1 MQNLLS
7 KLKIQSRNRVWV
19 VAVGLF
25 TATAVMAVP
34 PGTSDEIAERL
45 QAFGEVCRA
54 GDDCG
59 AATAAASTGPLS
71 GQQVYDQFCFAC
83 HTTGVGGAPM
93 IGDGAAWGERRDKG
107 MDVLM
112 QSTLNGLNAMPA
124 KGTCM
129 NCSDDELSEAV
140 TYILD
145 ASN

>member
-1 MQNLLS
+1 MKKLTRQSWTHS
-7 KLKIQSRNRVWV
+7 KLWIL
-19 VAVGLF
+19 AAGLF
-25 TATAVMAVP
+25 TASVVMAVP
-34 PGTSDEIAERL
+34 PGTSEEIEQRL
-45 QAFGEVCRA
+45 QAFGEVCRS

-59 AATAAASTGPLS
+59 SATPAASSGQLS

-83 HTTGVGGAPM
+83 HSTGVGGAPKL
-93 IGDGAAWGERRDKG
+93 GDGAAWAERVDKG

-140 TYILD
+140 TYMLD
-145 ASN
+145 AN